1 MTQFGRALHDLNIDI
16 LCANTPQAKGRVE
29 RANKTLQDR
38 LKEFRLQGVCSIE
51 AGNAALP
58 AFMAAYNARFAKVAG
73 DARDM
78 YQPVAE
84 ADDLDTAFSW
94 QEERTVSGSLTLQY
108 ERVLF
113 LLQPSDLTHGL
124 ARKRVMVHDF
134 PDGRFE
140 IRHQGQALAY
150 LAFDKGRQVQQG
162 SVVANKNL
170 TTTVTAIKAKQARRG
185 TTIMGSR
192 AMLAPVAGAALSDRL
207 APALAY
213 AQAQQGQTGRK
224 PIRRSGPEAAPR
236 DISIGEK
243 S

>member
-1 MTQFGRALHDLNIDI
+1 
-16 LCANTPQAKGRVE
+16 
-29 RANKTLQDR
+29 
-38 LKEFRLQGVCSIE
+38 
-51 AGNAALP
+51 
-58 AFMAAYNARFAKVAG
+58 MAAYNARFAKVAG

-78 YQPVAE
+78 HRPVAE

-108 ERVLF
+108 EKVLF

-170 TTTVTAIKAKQARRG
+170 TTTVTAIKAKQARRV

-192 AMLAPVAGAALSDRL
+192 AMAGAGRRGGLVGPPRPCAGLCASAAGANGKKTD
-207 APALAY
+207 PALRAR
-213 AQAQQGQTGRK
+213 GRTA
-224 PIRRSGPEAAPR
+224 RHFYR
-236 DISIGEK
+236 
-243 S
+243 